1 MNKELIKELNDIR
14 RVMGLPLLLEGG
26 IMGITTEFL
35 SPIFRKLL
43 NKGDD
48 YVFDLTDTIT
58 LTYFD
63 NIMDE
68 LGLPKSTLYDIIDT
82 FNDESVFAS
91 LDVVRKRN
99 VFKVISEIDE
109 LAKPL
114 GEELLKSLSKLDSIS
129 SLDDINKSILT
140 KKLKNSISYEEA
152 LEQLFDGTNFAG
164 LEPLFEKLYKGS
176 FFIYERKVK
185 NWAKVA
191 KLGKWFFSLLPR
203 HRNLNAIVSIL
214 TQTKKGVETLQNEVE
229 SLFKKR
235 IGNTVDL
242 KDFKQQIENKL
253 AAIERLKDNAA
264 KTVLKDIDTNMKNL
278 RKSGE
283 ISDAEYTMWVD
294 DMKKIKEGDF
304 WEKFIAPNY
313 KELDEASSG
322 LGSFFKNGLKAFK
335 SVSFDTTRRRG
346 VFGWVPKVAIQ
357 KEGFTRL
364 FNFLLLNSAQT
375 SSDILKR
382 LIKSDASW
390 SGNLKV
396 FAETYVRLIG
406 PNILIPV
413 FNAVVWTVL
422 TPSSEEA
429 EKAVEKYLGID
440 VDWDIYETNL
450 IELIVDLFIFNLFD
464 LFNKDPDNEITQI
477 EFNDLI
483 PAFKSILAKLIY
495 NLIINDDEDDIE
507 EPNEDDFVDA
517 DEFEIVEPDSGEPGS
532 LSHAIEEL
540 GDGVTQEGEFFIYRG
555 DKYKWNGT
563 YYEWVQE

>member
-1 MNKELIKELNDIR
+1 MNKELNDIR

-235 IGNTVDL
+235 INNIVDL
-242 KDFKQQIENKL
+242 KDLKKQIENKL
-253 AAIERLKDNAA
+253 ATIERLQDNAA
-264 KTVLKDIDTNMKNL
+264 KTVLKSIDDNMKVL
-278 RKSGE
+278 KKSGE
-283 ISDAEYTMWVD
+283 ITNSQYDMWVN
-294 DMKKIKEGDF
+294 DMKKIKDGDF

-313 KELDEASSG
+313 EELDNASSG
-322 LGSFFKNGLKAFK
+322 LGSFFKNGWKAAFK
-335 SVSFDTTRRRG
+335 SVSIDTTRRRG

-375 SSDILKR
+375 SSDVLKR

-396 FAETYVRLIG
+396 LAETYVRLIG

-413 FNAVVWTVL
+413 FNAVVWTLWIPTTEVL
-422 TPSSEEA
+422 DDLAAS
-429 EKAVEKYLGID
+429 LGVD
-440 VDWDIYETNL
+440 VDWDRFETSL
-450 IELIVDLFIFNLFD
+450 IELIVDNFIFDLFD
-464 LFNKDPDNEITQI
+464 LLDKDPDKDMTQI
-477 EFNDLI
+477 ELDDLK
-483 PAFKSILAKLIY
+483 PVVKSLLLQALS
-495 NLIINDDEDDIE
+495 NWAVNNDEDDIE

-563 YYEWVQE
+563 YYGWVPE